1 MESNKRALAALLLA
15 VFLSSST
22 FAAVQT
28 KSIEYKAG
36 DATLKGVLAWDDA
49 VQGKRPGV
57 IVVHEWWGNNDYPRR
72 RAQQLAELGYV
83 GFAVDMY
90 GDGKTTADAK
100 QAAQWSDAVIQ
111 DRDALQARAR
121 AALET
126 LQAQPLVDPQRVAAI
141 GYCFGGL
148 VVLEMARAGMDLDGV
163 VSFHGGLGTAKPAK
177 RGDVKANILVLT
189 GDADDFVPP
198 EQVDAF
204 KQEMDQAAAKY
215 EIKVYPNA
223 QHAFTNPDADK
234 VGLKSVKYDAEADRQ
249 SWEEMKRFLR
259 EVFGK

>member
-1 MESNKRALAALLLA
+1 MRALAALLLA

-36 DATLKGVLAWDDA
+36 DTTLKGVLAWDDA
-49 VQGKRPGV
+49 VSGKRPGV

-111 DRDALQARAR
+111 DRDALKARAR

-163 VSFHGGLGTAKPAK
+163 VSFHGTLATRTPAARGT
-177 RGDVKANILVLT
+177 VKARVLVLT
-189 GDADDFVPP
+189 GEADDFVPP
-198 EQVDAF
+198 QQVEAF
-204 KQEMDQAAAKY
+204 RREMDEAGVTYDVKT
-215 EIKVYPNA
+215 YPDA

-234 VGLKSVKYDAEADRQ
+234 AGLKSVKYDAKADRQ
-249 SWEEMKRFLR
+249 SWEEMTRFLS
-259 EVFGK
+259 EVLGN